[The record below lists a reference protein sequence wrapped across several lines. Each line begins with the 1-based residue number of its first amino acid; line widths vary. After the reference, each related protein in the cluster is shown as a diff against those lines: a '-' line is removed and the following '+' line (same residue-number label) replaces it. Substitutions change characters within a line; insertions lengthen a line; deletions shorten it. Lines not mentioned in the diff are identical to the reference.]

1 MDLPLQRTLYETA
14 SQTLAAA
21 TAPAHHSEPA
31 AENIAASMLSV
42 QVDQD
47 GARNAVTAGRRFEAV
62 ADMKLRGK
70 VAHLDNLEINLSI
83 SLRQQPIK
91 DPVRKLAD
99 KTKNE
104 ERKKG
109 KFGKKRRKKTLTRK
123 EKIEL
128 GDIGKPKG
136 DNLSYA
142 LFVPLHKLW
151 LGYMSELFASD
162 AVDSFKSEQNLT
174 KIVKADFHGA
184 VFTVVDSKSKP
195 FVGISGIMIKETE
208 NMFYIMTREDIVKGV
223 PKMNSN
229 FTFAY
234 SGHLFTLYGN
244 HLKGSAADRVTK
256 KLRYKPTVEL

>member
-21 TAPAHHSEPA
+21 TTPAHHSEPA
-31 AENIAASMLSV
+31 TENIAASMLSV

-70 VAHLDNLEINLSI
+70 VAHLDN
-83 SLRQQPIK
+83 PIK

-151 LGYMSELFASD
+151 LGYMSELFAGD

-208 NMFYIMTREDIVKGV
+208 NMFYIMTRENVVKGV
-223 PKMNSN
+223 PKINSN
-229 FTFAY
+229 FTFVY